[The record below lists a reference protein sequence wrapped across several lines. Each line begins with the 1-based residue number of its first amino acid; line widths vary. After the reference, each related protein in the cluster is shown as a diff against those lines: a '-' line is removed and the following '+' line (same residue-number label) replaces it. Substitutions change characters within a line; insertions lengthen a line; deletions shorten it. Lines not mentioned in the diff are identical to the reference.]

1 MLAFIFY
8 TVLMIVIGIIV
19 RLFWVPILIIGSI
32 LIIILGII
40 VSSAVTAF
48 VFEMFNALFTNG
60 QWDGFKTYFA
70 YSLVFFTVSTV
81 VYMAIVKD
89 IFKILYKLLKN

>member
-1 MLAFIFY
+1 MSAFIFY

-40 VSSAVTAF
+40 VSSAVTAL
-48 VFEMFNALFTNG
+48 VFEMFHALFTNG
-60 QWDGFKTYFA
+60 QWDGFNTYFA

-81 VYMAIVKD
+81 VYIGIINDVVKL
-89 IFKILYKLLKN
+89 IFKLLKY